1 MDKKKLIWLGSFV
14 TAGIV
19 TCNSVLAQTNQS
31 DTSGGQTF
39 SSPAIQIDSQ
49 NGNGIP
55 PTTQF
60 NPATGEVIGGG
71 IDTPVRLNATANNSG
86 KASGVANQTG
96 DVANQAGDVANQT
109 GDLGCSRD
117 ICINNDS
124 QPREVTLNEVADALN
139 AALEKSLDNLAAA
152 ENNAQLADA
161 APRKI
166 ARRSAVSDQ
175 EIRACVNPVFEAQDL
190 VERQLAESEKFIE
203 QVNQIEPQK
212 NIW

>member
-1 MDKKKLIWLGSFV
+1 MYDKKLIWLGSLV
-14 TAGIV
+14 TAAII
-19 TCNSVLAQTNQS
+19 TSNSAVAQTNQS

-39 SSPAIQIDSQ
+39 SSPTQQIDSK

-60 NPATGEVIGGG
+60 DPATGEVIGGG
-71 IDTPVRLNATANNSG
+71 LDNPVQLNNPTGDNSD
-86 KASGVANQTG
+86 QTG
-96 DVANQAGDVANQT
+96 EVASELN
-109 GDLGCSRD
+109 LGCAENS
-117 ICINNDS
+117 CAES
-124 QPREVTLNEVADALN
+124 GAQPRQVTLNEVAEALDAGL
-139 AALEKSLDNLAAA
+139 KQSLDNLAAA

-161 APRKI
+161 GPRRI
-166 ARRSAVSDQ
+166 ARRSAVSNQDA
-175 EIRACVNPVFEAQDL
+175 RACVNPVFEARDL